1 MTIAEVRLW
10 GRRIG
15 AVTWSEVDR
24 VASFEYEPGF
34 RTSGIQVSPVE
45 MPLDAKIYQF
55 SGLPERAF
63 KGLPGMLA
71 DSLPDRFGNALIDE
85 WLARHGRSRASFNPV
100 ERLCYVG
107 TRGMGALEYYPS
119 QGPHASADDLD
130 VGGLVELASAV
141 LSQRSALQAALL
153 QDADAMNQI
162 LQVGTSAGG
171 ARAKA
176 VVAWNPET
184 RVVRSGQV
192 DLEPGFSHWILKLD
206 GVRSDDAREVGTTL
220 GYGLVEYAYSRLAE
234 RAGVQMSECR
244 ILKEGERQHFITR
257 RFDRTDHG
265 AKLHMQSLAALGH
278 YDYHAAGAYSYE
290 QAVELMRRLELSQ
303 SEIEQQYRR
312 TVFNVIARNQDDHV
326 KNIAFLMDKT
336 GQWSLSPAFDVTYSY
351 NPAGTWT
358 SKHQMSVSGK
368 RDDFTRD
375 DLLAFARFCN
385 IKTAPARRIVDDVVA
400 AVRDWPAIAATAGLS
415 EDRSVAVGRHHRTG
429 LT

>member
-15 AVTWSEVDR
+15 AVTWSDVDR

-34 RTSGIQVSPVE
+34 RESGIQVSPIE

-55 SGLPERAF
+55 SGLPEEAF

-85 WLARHGRSRASFNPV
+85 WLARHGRARESFNPV

-107 TRGMGALEYYPS
+107 TRGMGALEYHPS
-119 QGPHASADDLD
+119 RGPLASGEELD
-130 VGGLVELASAV
+130 VGGLVELASAA
-141 LSQRSALQAALL
+141 LSQRSALNAAVAR
-153 QDADAMNQI
+153 DVDAMNQI

-206 GVRSDDAREVGTTL
+206 GVRSDDPREVGTTL
-220 GYGLVEYAYSRLAE
+220 GYGLVEYAYAQLAT
-234 RAGVQMSECR
+234 RAGVGMTECG
-244 ILKEGERQHFITR
+244 ILPEGERRHFITR
-257 RFDRTDHG
+257 RFDRTGSG

-290 QAVELMRRLELSQ
+290 QAIEVMRRLDLSQ

-312 TVFNVIARNQDDHV
+312 TVFNVVARNQDDHV

-336 GQWSLSPAFDVTYSY
+336 GRWFLSPAFDVTYSY

-358 SKHQMSVSGK
+358 SQHQMSVNGK
-368 RDDFTRD
+368 RDDFAIE

-385 IKTAPARRIVDDVVA
+385 IKTAFARRIVNDVVG
-400 AVRDWPAIAATAGLS
+400 AVRDWPAIAASSGLS
-415 EDRSVAVGRHHRTG
+415 EAKSAAVGRHHRTS
-429 LT
+429 LV